1 MTRPG
6 RKPGRQPRRRQRGV
20 AVITALLLTT
30 LAVTIV
36 ASLFWQQ
43 QVQVR
48 SMENQRLQLQTRW
61 IVRGALDLS
70 RLILFQDFLDS
81 QLYTRL
87 NGIWSTP
94 LEETRL
100 DDYVERERQEGEDF
114 NATLS
119 GKIVDAQSRYNL
131 TNLATGRVPDKAQ
144 IGVLQRLL
152 TNLQLD
158 TNLAQQVAMQVAMT
172 QPVQQPGVAP
182 GTGTG
187 TGSGTGATTGTGGTG
202 SGTGTG
208 TGTGT
213 GAPPG
218 AVPAAGSVEPMGFIR
233 VEDLLA
239 VSGFTPRAIE
249 RLREF
254 IIVLPQPTKVNV
266 NTAPAELI
274 AALVPGLSLG
284 DAAAMVNTRKGA
296 FYRQMAD
303 FTQQPQM
310 GAAQRQ
316 TAVPVDVRSDYFL
329 AFSQVKLDRA
339 ALDTVSL
346 LSRAPTGLTTVVWIR
361 EN

>member
-1 MTRPG
+1 MTRPR
-6 RKPGRQPRRRQRGV
+6 RKPRRRQRGV

-81 QLYTRL
+81 SSYTRL

-131 TNLATGRVPDKAQ
+131 ANLATGRVPDKGQ

-158 TNLAQQVAMQVAMT
+158 TNLAQQLAMQVAMT
-172 QPVQQPGVAP
+172 QPIQPPAAGTPGAGTGGTGTG

-187 TGSGTGATTGTGGTG
+187 TGGTGTGGTG
-202 SGTGTG
+202 TGTG
-208 TGTGT
+208 GT
-213 GAPPG
+213 GAGAQPG
-218 AVPAAGSVEPMGFIR
+218 AVPVAGSVEPMGFLR
-233 VEDLLA
+233 LEDLLA
-239 VSGFTPRAIE
+239 VSGFTPQAIE

-254 IIVLPQPTKVNV
+254 VIVLPQPTKVNV

-296 FYRQMAD
+296 YYRQMSD

>member
-1 MTRPG
+1 MRPA
-6 RKPGRQPRRRQRGV
+6 RRHRAPARQRGV

-36 ASLFWQQ
+36 TSLFWQQ

-81 QLYTRL
+81 STFTRQ

-131 TNLATGRVPDKAQ
+131 ANLAAARVPDKAE

-158 TNLAQQVAMQVAMT
+158 PNLAQQVAMQVAMT
-172 QPVQQPGVAP
+172 QPVQNAP
-182 GTGTG
+182 AQGTPG
-187 TGSGTGATTGTGGTG
+187 TGSGGTGTTTGTGG
-202 SGTGTG
+202 SGASGA
-208 TGTGT
+208 

-218 AVPAAGSVEPMGFIR
+218 TVPVSGSVEPMGFVR
-233 VEDLLA
+233 LEDLLA
-239 VSGFTPRAIE
+239 VSGFTPQAIE

-254 IIVLPQPTKVNV
+254 VIVLPQATKVNV
-266 NTAPAELI
+266 NTAAPELI

-296 FYRQMAD
+296 YYRQMSD

-310 GAAQRQ
+310 GAAQRK
-316 TAVPVDVRSDYFL
+316 TAVEVAVRSDYFL

>member
-1 MTRPG
+1 MPPR
-6 RKPGRQPRRRQRGV
+6 RQPRPQRQRGV

-81 QLYTRL
+81 SAYTRQ

-131 TNLATGRVPDKAQ
+131 ANLAVARVPDKAE

-172 QPVQQPGVAP
+172 QPVQTAPTAGTPGAG
-182 GTGTG
+182 GTGTTGAGG
-187 TGSGTGATTGTGGTG
+187 TGTTTGTGGTA
-202 SGTGTG
+202 
-208 TGTGT
+208 
-213 GAPPG
+213 GAGGAAPG
-218 AVPAAGSVEPMGFIR
+218 AVPAQGSVEPMGFVR
-233 VEDLLA
+233 LEDLLA
-239 VSGFTPRAIE
+239 ISGFTPQAIE

-254 IIVLPQPTKVNV
+254 VIVLPQPTKVNV
-266 NTAPAELI
+266 NTAPPELI

-296 FYRQMAD
+296 YYRQMPD

-310 GAAQRQ
+310 GAAQRK
-316 TAVPVDVRSDYFL
+316 TAVPVDIRSDYFL

-346 LSRAPTGLTTVVWIR
+346 LSRAPTGITTVVWIR

>member
-1 MTRPG
+1 MRV
-6 RKPGRQPRRRQRGV
+6 RRNPRHQRGV

-36 ASLFWQQ
+36 TSLFWQQ

-81 QLYTRL
+81 SSFTRL

-131 TNLATGRVPDKAQ
+131 ANLAAARVPDKAQ
-144 IGVLQRLL
+144 IGVFQRLL

-158 TNLAQQVAMQVAMT
+158 PNLAQQVAMQVAMT
-172 QPVQQPGVAP
+172 QPVQNAP
-182 GTGTG
+182 AGT
-187 TGSGTGATTGTGGTG
+187 SGTGTGGTG
-202 SGTGTG
+202 TTGTTGATGTG
-208 TGTGT
+208 GSGTTGT

-218 AVPAAGSVEPMGFIR
+218 TVPVSGSVEPMGFVR
-233 VEDLLA
+233 LEDLLS
-239 VSGFTPRAIE
+239 VSGFTPQAIE

-254 IIVLPQPTKVNV
+254 VIVLPQPTKVNV
-266 NTAPAELI
+266 NTAPPELI
-274 AALVPGLSLG
+274 AALVPPLTLG

-296 FYRQMAD
+296 YYRQMSD

-310 GAAQRQ
+310 GVAQRKA
-316 TAVPVDVRSDYFL
+316 AVDVDVRSDYFL
-329 AFSQVKLDRA
+329 AYSQVKLDRA